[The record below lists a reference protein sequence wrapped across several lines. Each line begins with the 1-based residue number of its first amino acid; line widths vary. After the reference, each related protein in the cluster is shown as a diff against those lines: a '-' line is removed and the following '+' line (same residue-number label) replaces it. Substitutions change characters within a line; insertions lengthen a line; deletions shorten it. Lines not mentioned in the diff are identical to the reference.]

1 MNRHL
6 LSTCAIGALAC
17 AVPANAQLL
26 GTNVQP
32 APVATQELPSPTSD
46 PAESAGPDIIVT
58 GSLIRG
64 TPENAALPVNVITDS
79 ELVRQGQPTAVELLK
94 SLPTSSGVLGDANQ
108 FDSRSQASEGIAS
121 ANLRGLGPQRTLV
134 LLNSKR
140 LVTAG
145 NGTPAVDLNLLPS
158 AAIGRIEVLKDGAA
172 ATYGSDAVAGVI
184 NFITRTDQKGLR
196 LAANYRFIQDS
207 RGDLDVSG
215 SFGHVEDGF
224 RFLVAAG
231 FTHRGRVLVRD
242 FDFALRPYTENP
254 QGGWTQTGN
263 PANFLGLSA
272 SGAPTTAIQ
281 GDTSCTPLGGYI
293 AVNGRCFTRG
303 TQFDALAEEEK
314 RGSVYLD
321 AEFQLTPSIEFQVTG
336 LYGHS
341 EVPRYLTT
349 PSYALTQ
356 APSTVALGGNP
367 SPAVRGF
374 YVPSSNPGFA
384 AYAAANPGSLPTGT
398 TGVVFPLLLYR
409 PFIVGGNPAFLDGS
423 ESNGAG
429 RGSRRSDS
437 MRFTAEL
444 RGEVTSG
451 VDFNVSL
458 THHEYDRFV
467 GNNDAL
473 TDNVQLA
480 LRGLGGPNC
489 NVAANTPG
497 ANGCLYLNPFGNAI
511 TTEAALGLNNPQ
523 GNAALAN
530 TAEVARWIYRPF
542 FYTVNSKLTVAEGSV
557 SGSTGIRLPGGDIR
571 FALGGQYR
579 RSAFRTRYSD
589 LNNLDATPCRDT
601 PITGQTNPAA
611 CAPIVAGGAPAPAA
625 GALGFQGSNRNTSF
639 SGDVSAVFAEIQL
652 PILDS
657 LNVQAAARYEDY
669 GGQVGSTFNPQ
680 VRARWQIT
688 DFLAIRGGAGTTFRG
703 PNPSDL
709 SDERRTNLQLVGG
722 GFIPVDQQGN
732 PSLKPESS
740 TNYSAGVLL
749 ESGGFN
755 ASVDYFRY
763 DVSDVIL
770 ADPLAAMVA
779 TLFPTGQANTCAANQ
794 ALASRFTF
802 TTGPCTTTTTAAA
815 VTRVLTGLQN
825 GASQRNSGIDIAASY
840 RWRDFAG
847 TGARLGLGVDAT
859 YTIDNQISAIT
870 VAGTQ
875 VASAYNGAGLL
886 NYQTALYPV
895 PEWKGQA
902 YLDLGAGPVNARLVV
917 TYIDGL
923 HDQRAD
929 SLTGPFA
936 PDASLGGI
944 SLMNGADIDEF
955 VTADLNVQVAVTD
968 GISLTGSVLNIFD
981 RAPPFAR
988 ENLNYEPFVANPF
1001 GRMFKVGVTAA
1012 F

>member
-1 MNRHL
+1 MV
-6 LSTCAIGALAC
+6 SATVASSAA
-17 AVPANAQLL
+17 AQ
-26 GTNVQP
+26 
-32 APVATQELPSPTSD
+32 
-46 PAESAGPDIIVT
+46 SAGSIASPGAALPQDLPATSVADEDVANIIVT

-64 TPENAALPVNVITDS
+64 TPENAVLPVNVIS
-79 ELVRQGQPTAVELLK
+79 ESDLVRQGQPTAVELLK
-94 SLPTSSGVLGDANQ
+94 SLSTSSGVLGDANQ

-184 NFITRTDQKGLR
+184 NFITRTNQKGLR
-196 LAANYRFIQDS
+196 VAGNYRFVQDS
-207 RGDLDVSG
+207 RGDLDVSA
-215 SFGHVEDGF
+215 SYGHVGEDF
-224 RFLVAAG
+224 RVLIAAG
-231 FTHRGRVLVRD
+231 YTHRGRVLVRD
-242 FDFALRPYTENP
+242 FDFALRPYTQNP

-263 PANFLGLSA
+263 PGNFVGLA
-272 SGAPTTAIQ
+272 ATGAPTTGIQ
-281 GDTSCTPLGGYI
+281 GDTSCTPLGGYL

-314 RGSVYLD
+314 RGTLFVN
-321 AEFQLTPSIEFQVTG
+321 AEFQLASNLEFEVTG

-341 EVPRYLTT
+341 EVPNYLTT

-356 APSTVALGGNP
+356 APSLAALGGNP
-367 SPAVRGF
+367 SPAIRGF
-374 YVPSSNPGFA
+374 YVPSSNPGFG
-384 AYAAANPGSLPTGT
+384 AYAGANPGALPTGT

-409 PFIVGGNPAFLDGS
+409 PFIVGGNPAFLDGT
-423 ESNGAG
+423 EANGAG

-437 MRFTAEL
+437 MRVTAEL
-444 RGEVTSG
+444 RGGITSG
-451 VDFNVSL
+451 INFSVSV

-473 TDNVQLA
+473 TDRVQLA

-489 NVAANTPG
+489 NITANTPG

-511 TTEAALGLNNPQ
+511 TTEAALGLSNPQ
-523 GNAALAN
+523 GNPAIAN
-530 TAEVARWIYRPF
+530 TAELANWIYRPF
-542 FYTVNSKLTVAEGSV
+542 YSSVNSRLTVAEGSI
-557 SGSTGIRLPGGDIR
+557 SGSTGIKLPGGYIR
-571 FALGGQYR
+571 FAAGGQYR
-579 RSAFRTRYSD
+579 RSAFRTNYSA
-589 LNNLDATPCRDT
+589 LNNLASTPCRDT
-601 PITGQTNPAA
+601 PITGQTDPTA
-611 CAPIVAGGAPAPAA
+611 CSPIVAGGAPAPAA
-625 GALGFQGSNRNTSF
+625 GALGFQGSNLNTAFRNE
-639 SGDVSAVFAEIQL
+639 VKAVFAEVQL
-652 PILDS
+652 PVFDS
-657 LNVQAAARYEDY
+657 LNIQAAARYEDY
-669 GGQVGSTFNPQ
+669 GGGVGSTFNPQ
-680 VRARWQIT
+680 VRARWQIN
-688 DFLAIRGGAGTTFRG
+688 DFLAIRGGVGTTFRG

-709 SDERRTNLQLVGG
+709 STDRQTNLQLVGG
-722 GFIPVDQQGN
+722 GFIPVDVQGN
-732 PSLKPESS
+732 AALKPESS
-740 TNYSAGVLL
+740 TNYSGGVLL
-749 ESGGFN
+749 ESSGFN
-755 ASVDYFRY
+755 ASIDYFRY
-763 DVSDVIL
+763 DISDVIL

-779 TLFPTGQANTCAANQ
+779 TLFPTGRPNLCATQQ
-794 ALASRFTF
+794 ALAARFTF
-802 TTGPCTTTTTAAA
+802 TTGPCTSTTTAAA
-815 VTRVLTGLQN
+815 VSRVLTGLQN
-825 GASQRNSGIDIAASY
+825 GASQRNSGIDVAASY

-847 TGARLGLGVDAT
+847 TNARVGLGVDLT
-859 YTIDNQISAIT
+859 YTIENRISAIS
-870 VAGTQ
+870 VAGVQ
-875 VASAYNGAGLL
+875 VAQAYDGVGLL

-902 YLDLGAGPVNARLVV
+902 FLDLGHGPIDARFVV

-944 SLMNGADIDEF
+944 SLMTGADIDNF
-955 VTADLNVQVAVTD
+955 VTADFNLQVAITKKVT
-968 GISLTGSVLNIFD
+968 LTGSVLNIFD

-1001 GRMFKVGVTAA
+1001 GRMFKLGATAA